1 VGHRGEF
8 FLMSSSRFNTVF
20 GAMTMG
26 AALCALV
33 LPPKATDRVRAH
45 AEVLLLPV
53 SKPTRGIAGMFSRR
67 YGAKTLPPGE
77 TVRPTDQKLALENS
91 DLKQQVA
98 FLSHQ
103 IQDLRLV
110 EEERKRLG
118 PLLQYF
124 KPVAV
129 IGGDSTPGRESLSI
143 LPSSDVDFA
152 KDTPVMCPDGVV
164 GRLTDA
170 RRVRLVTDPG
180 FKITAGFGRWS
191 EGLWKPIDTDK
202 AACTGI
208 GNGAMRIDNL
218 TMKQVEGLKVDDWVV
233 IGEDTDFPKLMHNR
247 PCGVIET
254 IRPIPSKP
262 LFAEIVVKPRV
273 DLRKLSEVLVMRK

>member
-1 VGHRGEF
+1 
-8 FLMSSSRFNTVF
+8 MSSSRFNTVF
-20 GAMTMG
+20 GAMIMG

-33 LPPKATDRVRAH
+33 ISPKAIDSVRKH
-45 AEVLLLPV
+45 AELVLLPV
-53 SKPTRGIAGMFSRR
+53 AKPTRAIAGAVTRR
-67 YGAKTLPPGE
+67 YGPKTLPPGE
-77 TVRPTDQKLALENS
+77 TVRPTDEQLALENS

-143 LPSSDVDFA
+143 IPSSGVDFA
-152 KDTPVMCPDGVV
+152 KDTPVMCPEGVV

-170 RRVRLVTDPG
+170 RRVRLITDPG
-180 FKITAGFGRWS
+180 FKITAQFGRWS
-191 EGLWKPIDTDK
+191 EGVWSTLNTEK

-208 GNGAMRIDNL
+208 GNGTMRIDNL
-218 TMKQVEGLKVDDWVV
+218 TMKQIEGLKATDWVIV
-233 IGEDTDFPKLMHNR
+233 GDDTDFPSLVHGR
-247 PCGVIET
+247 PFAQIET
-254 IRPIPSKP
+254 IRPMPSKP
-262 LFAEIVVKPRV
+262 LFAEIICKPRV

>member
-1 VGHRGEF
+1 
-8 FLMSSSRFNTVF
+8 MSSSRFNTVF
-20 GAMTMG
+20 GAMIMG

-33 LPPKATDRVRAH
+33 ISPKAIDSVRKH
-45 AEVLLLPV
+45 AELVLLPV
-53 SKPTRGIAGMFSRR
+53 AKPTRAIAGAITRR
-67 YGAKTLPPGE
+67 YGPKTLPPGE
-77 TVRPTDQKLALENS
+77 TVRPTDEQLALENS

-129 IGGDSTPGRESLSI
+129 IGGDATPGRESLSI
-143 LPSSDVDFA
+143 VPTSGVDFA

-180 FKITAGFGRWS
+180 FKITAAFGRWS
-191 EGLWKPIDTDK
+191 EGGLWKPLDTDK

-208 GNGAMRIDNL
+208 GNGVMRIDNL

-233 IGEDTDFPKLMHNR
+233 IGDDTDFPKLMQNR

-262 LFAEIVVKPRV
+262 LFAEIIVKPRV
-273 DLRKLSEVLVMRK
+273 ELRKLSEVLVMRK

>member
-1 VGHRGEF
+1 
-8 FLMSSSRFNTVF
+8 MSSSRFNTVF
-20 GAMTMG
+20 GAMIMG

-33 LPPKATDRVRAH
+33 ISPKAIDSVRKH
-45 AEVLLLPV
+45 AELVLLPV
-53 SKPTRGIAGMFSRR
+53 AKPTRAIAGAITRR
-67 YGAKTLPPGE
+67 YGPKTLPPGE
-77 TVRPTDQKLALENS
+77 TVRPTDEQLALENS

-129 IGGDSTPGRESLSI
+129 IGGDATPGRESLSI
-143 LPSSDVDFA
+143 VPTSGVDFA

-170 RRVRLVTDPG
+170 RRVRLITDPG
-180 FKITAGFGRWS
+180 FRITAAFGRW
-191 EGLWKPIDTDK
+191 TDGVWNTVATPK
-202 AACTGI
+202 GACVGM
-208 GNGAMRIDNL
+208 GNGTMRIENL
-218 TMKQVEGLKVDDWVV
+218 TMKEAEVLKPGDSV
-233 IGEDTDFPKLMHNR
+233 IVGEDTDFPDIIHGR
-247 PCGVIET
+247 PFAQIDT
-254 IRPIPSKP
+254 IRPMPAKP
-262 LFAEIVVKPRV
+262 LFAEITVKPRI
-273 DLRKLSEVLVMRK
+273 DLRKLREVLVMRK